1 MISLNALEEATA
13 EYENKLQ
20 ENARRLSAISMEK
33 NALQQEYTISK
44 IEKDNYEQQCNE
56 Y

>member
-1 MISLNALEEATA
+1 MSGLEEAA
-13 EYENKLQ
+13 VEYENKLQ
-20 ENARRLSAISMEK
+20 ESARKLSTVSMEK

-44 IEKDNYEQQCNE
+44 IERDNYQQQCTE